1 MFANM
6 QASGG
11 YLDGKAVD
19 IAERDVVVLDEST
32 SVAEAVKTMRRKGV
46 SSVFVSR
53 GGGMLVGIVTERDIL
68 YRVVAESRG
77 PFKTVL
83 RDVMS
88 SPLVSIDGPAT
99 VRQAVSMMR
108 QKGIRRLPIID
119 KEQLVGLVTL
129 KSVVGNI
136 PDRSIDLAEV
146 DVPAA
151 TVSCPYC
158 GSHFEGKDDLSE
170 HIDRL
175 HIGSGILE
183 GDRRQL

>member
-1 MFANM
+1 M
-6 QASGG
+6 QANS
-11 YLDGKAVD
+11 YLDGKAAD
-19 IAERDVVVLDEST
+19 IAEKDVIVLDEST
-32 SVAEAVKTMRRKGV
+32 LVAEAVKTMRQKGV
-46 SSVFVSR
+46 SSVFVGR
-53 GGGMLVGIVTERDIL
+53 GGSPVGIVTERDIL

-88 SPLVSIDGPAT
+88 SPLVSIDGRAS

-108 QKGIRRLPIID
+108 QKGIRRLPVMD
-119 KEQLVGLVTL
+119 NGQAVGVVTL
-129 KSVVGNI
+129 KAVVGNI
-136 PDRSIDLAEV
+136 PGQSIDLAEV

-158 GSHFEGKDDLSE
+158 GSHFDGKGDLSK

-175 HIGSGILE
+175 HIGSGLLE
-183 GDRRQL
+183 GDMRQL

>member
-1 MFANM
+1 M
-6 QASGG
+6 QAS
-11 YLDGKAVD
+11 YLDGKAAN
-19 IAERDVVVLDEST
+19 IAEIDVIVLEEST

-53 GGGMLVGIVTERDIL
+53 GGSLVGIVTERDIL

-77 PFKTVL
+77 PFKTIL

-88 SPLVSIDGPAT
+88 SPLVSIDGQAT
-99 VRQAVSMMR
+99 VRQAVSIMR
-108 QKGIRRLPIID
+108 QKGIRRLPVMD
-119 KEQLVGLVTL
+119 KGQAVGVVTL
-129 KSVVGNI
+129 KAVVGNI
-136 PDRSIDLAEV
+136 PGQSIELAEV

-158 GSHFEGKDDLSE
+158 GSHFEGKDDLSKHIDRL

-175 HIGSGILE
+175 HIGSGLLE
-183 GDRRQL
+183 GDIRQL